1 LRQYS
6 ENEILQELSAGN
18 KNAFEFLYDTYQLRL
33 YHFAFHYLNDEE
45 LSKDIVQDVFSI
57 VWEDHKKFE
66 GVSNVSSW
74 LFTLTKNQCL
84 KKIDH
89 LKVKQKYADIL
100 KYRQLNI
107 VQDALTELDTSP
119 VTFDEINTIVNQT
132 LSILS
137 PQSRQIFEMSRF
149 ENLKNREIA
158 EKLSISQKSVEA
170 HITKALKYFK
180 EALKNYLPFVAFLFL
195 E

>member
-1 LRQYS
+1 MRQYS